1 MSLIEIVNISLI
13 FDQPHVEEFIN
24 LKSWQ
29 NILVNKFFLSIL
41 DTNVKKYTKMEKK
54 SSEIL

>member
-24 LKSWQ
+24 LKPWQ